1 MSSIAELKKELELVT
16 EHLRIAKD
24 NLEFLKEENEK
35 LKKEEESVTLYD
47 SHCMERDAAGVPCVK
62 CGYKT
67 PEESIDGFGKCD
79 DCSDLADYDAELA
92 QTVFGEEEEPI
103 C

>member
-1 MSSIAELKKELELVT
+1 MVQKMSEQRMSEMIDVKVNSEQTITLSVEEAKKIVVFMGST
-16 EHLRIAKD
+16 
-24 NLEFLKEENEK
+24 
-35 LKKEEESVTLYD
+35 EESVTLYD

-79 DCSDLADYDAELA
+79 DCCDLADY
-92 QTVFGEEEEPI
+92 EEEEEDED
-103 C
+103 

>member
-67 PEESIDGFGKCD
+67 PEEMNEEAYGKWYKERY
-79 DCSDLADYDAELA
+79 LADYE
-92 QTVFGEEEEPI
+92 
-103 C
+103 